1 MKYVKSGEIVSEK
14 EPFKQTSYV
23 DGASG
28 ILYRLHFGDFG
39 GVGLR
44 MVYFI
49 LGIVSCFVILSGV
62 LIWLVARDKKN
73 VEEKKR
79 KFNDWLGWVYLAI

>member
-14 EPFKQTSYV
+14 EPFRQISYV
-23 DGASG
+23 DGTSG
-28 ILYRLHFGDFG
+28 ILYRLHFG

-44 MVYFI
+44 VVYFI

-62 LIWLVARDKKN
+62 LIWLVARDKKM
-73 VEEKKR
+73 
-79 KFNDWLGWVYLAI
+79 